1 MAAPDTAVAL
11 GAKFALFEDHFA
23 PKIVAEFNGYH
34 VKVAKLEGVFEWHTH
49 ADTDEVFLVLGGEL
63 TIEVDG
69 RDPVALTAGD
79 LYVVPRGLHHR
90 PIANG
95 EAQVALIEP
104 AGVPNTGDA
113 ATAAEETWI

>member
-11 GAKFALFEDHFA
+11 PAKFALFEDRFA

-34 VKVAKLEGVFEWHTH
+34 VKVAKLEGVFAWHTH
-49 ADTDEVFLVLGGEL
+49 DDTDEVFLVLGGEL
-63 TIEVDG
+63 TVEVEG
-69 RDPVALTAGD
+69 REPVQLTAGD
-79 LYVVPRGLHHR
+79 LYVVPRGVRHR

-95 EAQVALIEP
+95 EAQVTLIEP

-113 ATAAEETWI
+113 ATAAEEAWL